1 VGRGDVAR
9 VGGKNASLGEMVRN
23 LAKHGVR
30 VPPGFAT
37 TARAYWGF
45 VEANGLRETITSAL
59 DDFTKGEVNLAESG
73 SVIRRAFLRGSWPKD
88 LSHAIADHVVVDRES
103 GGEG

>member
-1 VGRGDVAR
+1 MTTDDDADATNVIWLEQVGRGDVAR

-30 VPPGFAT
+30 VPPGFVT

-45 VEANGLRETITSAL
+45 VEAYGLRETITSAL
-59 DDFTKGEVNLAESG
+59 ETSRKV
-73 SVIRRAFLRGSWPKD
+73 R
-88 LSHAIADHVVVDRES
+88 
-103 GGEG
+103 